1 MKKLFG
7 SLLLLMAMGQAAPG
21 QEASFR
27 ELLKM
32 YEYDRGASL
41 DLKEHG
47 VQDRAGLK
55 VLDVSYLS
63 PKGGRVPAY
72 IVVPPGKGR
81 FPGIIFMHP
90 AGRDVGRSHFLDEA
104 IAFSK
109 LGAVSILID
118 SPFARPSPQPLITL
132 TDRDRDGIVQC
143 AIDLRRAV
151 DVLLSRGDVDGQ
163 RIGYIGYSYGAKMG
177 GILSGVEKRIKAFV
191 LMGGGPKLSSFIRTL
206 QAPQV
211 DRLRQEG
218 KFEAY
223 LSTIA
228 AIDPDQYVK
237 HAAPATI
244 LFQSGRRDE
253 NVPVEE
259 AAKYHQAAS
268 EPKAVKW
275 YDAGHSLNDEAR
287 RDRMAWLS
295 QLLGIRTE
303 RSSLAGPGDQKLDA
317 EE

>member
-7 SLLLLMAMGQAAPG
+7 SFLILVAMGQAAPG

-32 YEYDRGASL
+32 YEYDSGAPL
-41 DLKEHG
+41 DLKEHST
-47 VQDRAGLK
+47 QDRAGLK

-63 PKGGRVPAY
+63 PKGARVPAY
-72 IVVPPGKGR
+72 IVVPPGKGM

-90 AGRDVGRSHFLDEA
+90 AGRDAGRSYFLDEA
-104 IAFSK
+104 IALSK

-118 SPFARPSPQPLITL
+118 SPFARPSPQPLLAL
-132 TDRDRDGIVQC
+132 TERDRDGIVQC

-151 DVLLSRGDVDGQ
+151 DALLSRGDVDGQ
-163 RIGYIGYSYGAKMG
+163 RIGYIGFSYGATMG

-191 LMGGGPKLSSFIRTL
+191 LMGGGPKLSSFIRAS
-206 QAPQV
+206 QSPRV

-218 KFEAY
+218 GLEAY
-223 LSTIA
+223 LTTIA
-228 AIDPDQYVK
+228 TIDPDQYVK
-237 HAAPATI
+237 HASPAAI

-287 RDRMAWLS
+287 RDRAAWLS
-295 QLLGIRTE
+295 HLLGIRTE
-303 RSSLAGPGDQKLDA
+303 RSDPAGPREQKRYL

>member
-7 SLLLLMAMGQAAPG
+7 SLLLLVTIGQAAIG
-21 QEASFR
+21 QAPSFR

-32 YEYDRGASL
+32 YDYDSRAPL

-47 VQDRAGLK
+47 AQDRAGLK
-55 VLDVSYLS
+55 MLDISYLS

-72 IVVPPGKGR
+72 IVVPPGKGK

-90 AGRDVGRSHFLDEA
+90 AGRDVGRSYFLDEA
-104 IAFSK
+104 MALSK
-109 LGAVSILID
+109 SGAISILID
-118 SPFARPSPQPLITL
+118 SHFARPSPQPLFAL
-132 TDRDRDGIVQC
+132 TERDRDGMAQC
-143 AIDLRRAV
+143 VIDLRRAV
-151 DVLLSRGDVDGQ
+151 DVLLSRGDVDER
-163 RIGYIGYSYGAKMG
+163 RIGYIGFSYGATMG

-191 LMGGGPKLSSFIRTL
+191 LMGGGPKLSSWARTF

-223 LSTIA
+223 LSAIA
-228 AIDPDQYVK
+228 TIDPDQYVK
-237 HAAPATI
+237 HAAPSAI

-268 EPKAVKW
+268 EPKTVKW

-287 RDRMAWLS
+287 RDRAAWLS
-295 QLLGIRTE
+295 HLLGIKTE
-303 RSSLAGPGDQKLDA
+303 R
-317 EE
+317 

>member
-7 SLLLLMAMGQAAPG
+7 SLLIWAAMVQAAPG

-32 YEYDRGASL
+32 YEYDSRAPL
-41 DLKEHG
+41 DLKEHSAM
-47 VQDRAGLK
+47 DRAGLK

-81 FPGIIFMHP
+81 FPAIIFMHP
-90 AGRDVGRSHFLDEA
+90 AGRDVGRSYFLDEA
-104 IAFSK
+104 IALSRQ
-109 LGAVSILID
+109 GAVSILID
-118 SPFARPSPQPLITL
+118 SPFARPSPQPLIAL
-132 TDRDRDGIVQC
+132 TERDRDGIVQC

-151 DVLLSRGDVDGQ
+151 DALLARSDVDGQ
-163 RIGYIGYSYGAKMG
+163 RIGYIGFSYGATMG

-191 LMGGGPKLSSFIRTL
+191 LMGGGPKLTSFIRTF
-206 QAPQV
+206 QTPEV
-211 DRLRQEG
+211 DRMRQEG
-218 KFEAY
+218 RFEAY
-223 LSTIA
+223 LSTMA
-228 AIDPDQYVK
+228 TIDPDQYVK

-259 AAKYHQAAS
+259 AANYHQAAS
-268 EPKAVKW
+268 EPKDVKW

-287 RDRMAWLS
+287 RDRVAWLS
-295 QLLGIRTE
+295 RLLGIRTE
-303 RSSLAGPGDQKLDA
+303 RSGTAGPQGQKRNV